1 MPETLWTSAIAFL
14 IALVLTPIIRDI
26 FHAYN
31 VVDRPGLRKVHAYP
45 IPRLGGIS
53 IAAAYLNEITEKS
66 FTDPD
71 GINGEASRC
80 LYDDINDYNGLDD
93 ASARD
98 CFGNVIANFHVTVAV
113 VASALNGVPAG
124 NSRRIDVTVDYGAG
138 QRVVLSGFRM
148 NY

>member
-1 MPETLWTSAIAFL
+1 MRRQRGMTLVEVVVSTTVL
-14 IALVLTPIIRDI
+14 ALAGSVL
-26 FHAYN
+26 
-31 VVDRPGLRKVHAYP
+31 
-45 IPRLGGIS
+45 LGTLGYINSNSGTAMLQAQAQS

-124 NSRRIDVTVDYGAG
+124 NSRRIDVTVDYGSG